1 MTNPN
6 VNDGLLNTDAMSEE
20 QIQQYILGLPD
31 LREEVVV
38 IPNWNARFVVRE
50 LPGDERSDL
59 LNQCVDIVTGPD
71 GKPKGKT
78 NMQKLYPL
86 LVQKTLRKAIWN
98 EATQTYT
105 GGNLIFPNA
114 ILVNAINQ
122 KSGAALEIAATA
134 SAKLS
139 GLTPEDVQEKK
150 DDLKPMA
157 NGASSSNLA
166 TDGTSQVV
174 DSYVVLAPAN

>member
-6 VNDGLLNTDAMSEE
+6 TDNLLNTDAMSEE

-31 LREEVVV
+31 LREEVVI
-38 IPNWNARFVVRE
+38 IPNWNMRAVVRE
-50 LPGDERSDL
+50 LPGDERADL
-59 LNQCVDIVTGPD
+59 LNQCVDIVEGPN

-78 NMQKLYPL
+78 NVAKLYPL

-98 EATQTYT
+98 EDTQTYT
-105 GGNLIFPNA
+105 GGGLIFPNQ
-114 ILVNAINQ
+114 ILVNAINT

-139 GLTPEDVQEKK
+139 GLTPDAVEEKK

-157 NGASSSNLA
+157 NGASSSNLVI
-166 TDGTSQVV
+166 DGTLQHVPSLNN
-174 DSYVVLAPAN
+174 SAPAN